1 MSDFNESFERLLTE
15 SQQRS
20 RLLVQLSS
28 PEKLFPD
35 TDFRS
40 ELELLEE
47 RTQLDSV

>member
-1 MSDFNESFERLLTE
+1 MSDFDESFEMLLTE
-15 SQQRS
+15 SQQWLRF
-20 RLLVQLSS
+20 LVQLSS

-47 RTQLDSV
+47 RT